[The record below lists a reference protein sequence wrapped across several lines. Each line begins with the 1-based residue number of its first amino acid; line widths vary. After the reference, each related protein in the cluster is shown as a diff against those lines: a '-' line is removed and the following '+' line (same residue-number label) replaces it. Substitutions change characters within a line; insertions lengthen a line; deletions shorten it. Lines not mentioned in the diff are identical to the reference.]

1 MVSHA
6 SSLLL
11 RCFAAVAVAVEA
23 AVASLLG
30 RGTHQVPS
38 ENFLHPKKEFTDHSC
53 ALLSVCL
60 IVVCNVCERN
70 ARETKSVDNVTC
82 LTERNSRSE
91 DFVRQP
97 VDIQVLAML
106 CRAMLWYACS
116 FLIPRNARERNFT
129 RFPKHQL

>member
-11 RCFAAVAVAVEA
+11 RCFVAVAVAVEA

-38 ENFLHPKKEFTDHSC
+38 EKFLHPTKECVGHSC

-60 IVVCNVCERN
+60 IMVCNVCKPN
-70 ARETKSVDNVTC
+70 ARETKSDDYVTC
-82 LTERNSRSE
+82 LTERNRRSE
-91 DFVRQP
+91 QFVGRP

-106 CRAMLWYACS
+106 CLFVSYTPQRKKTTNPGG
-116 FLIPRNARERNFT
+116 I
-129 RFPKHQL
+129 